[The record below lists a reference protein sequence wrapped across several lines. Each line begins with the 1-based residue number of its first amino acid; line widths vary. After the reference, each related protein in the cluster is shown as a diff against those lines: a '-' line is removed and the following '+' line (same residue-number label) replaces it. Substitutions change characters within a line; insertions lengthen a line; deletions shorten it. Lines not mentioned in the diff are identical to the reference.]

1 MANENERARRYTV
14 KRYMNLDQMKADE
27 YAFWQS
33 QPNWVR
39 MQAVAEL
46 SSAYCKFKK
55 KPDRVQKLQRP
66 AFSLERK

>member
-14 KRYMNLDQMKADE
+14 KRYKNLDQMKADE

-46 SSAYCKFKK
+46 SSAYYKFKK
-55 KPDRVQKLQRP
+55 KSVRVQKLQRP

>member
-1 MANENERARRYTV
+1 MPDKSRRAPRQTV
-14 KRYMNLDQMKADE
+14 KRYKNLDQMKADE

-33 QPNWVR
+33 QPNWLR

-46 SSAYCKFKK
+46 SSAYYKFKK
-55 KPDRVQKLQRP
+55 KPVRVQKLQRP